1 MTTSGV
7 TTLFGHNRTSP
18 LWKRCGHISSCTEI
32 ARRQRTTGGRRGGVK
47 GRHGMCVCPQQ
58 RHKCFTNAAQ
68 TLRQE
73 LIKKKNVH
81 STKSSWKS
89 CSYTT
94 TSHVKIVLWRN
105 ISPSL
110 GVNFYIKW
118 AQHPRHF
125 GGAFFFFLP
134 SGQDSW
140 FHRGRLGPKQT
151 QQIRRYKE
159 GLEQGEKV
167 NCIKA
172 RLAATCKNRN
182 WTEK

>member
-32 ARRQRTTGGRRGGVK
+32 ARRQRTTGGRRGGGVK

-73 LIKKKNVH
+73 LIKKK
-81 STKSSWKS
+81 
-89 CSYTT
+89 C
-94 TSHVKIVLWRN
+94 
-105 ISPSL
+105 
-110 GVNFYIKW
+110 
-118 AQHPRHF
+118 AQHEKQLKKLFLHNNITCQNCSLEKYFAIF
-125 GGAFFFFLP
+125 GCEFLHKMSATSKTFRRCLFFFFLP

-159 GLEQGEKV
+159 GLEQGEKS
-167 NCIKA
+167 
-172 RLAATCKNRN
+172 
-182 WTEK
+182 

>member
-32 ARRQRTTGGRRGGVK
+32 ARRQRTTRGRRGGGVK

-73 LIKKKNVH
+73 LIKKK
-81 STKSSWKS
+81 K
-89 CSYTT
+89 C
-94 TSHVKIVLWRN
+94 
-105 ISPSL
+105 
-110 GVNFYIKW
+110 
-118 AQHPRHF
+118 AQHEKQLKKLFLHNNITCQNCSLEKYFAIF
-125 GGAFFFFLP
+125 GCEFLHKMSATSKTFRRCLFFFFFLP

-159 GLEQGEKV
+159 GLEQGEKS
-167 NCIKA
+167 
-172 RLAATCKNRN
+172 
-182 WTEK
+182 